1 MKAKF
6 LIMSMLLVASGAVN
20 AEQTQ
25 NSPANGDLQ
34 AKRMEMCAANPEK
47 CEERKMKREQFKAK
61 LEQLRKED
69 PAAAAKLEE
78 RMKQKREMHRQHKMD
93 GDCKK

>member
-6 LIMSMLLVASGAVN
+6 LIMSLLLVASGAVN

-25 NSPANGDLQ
+25 SVPTNGDLQ
-34 AKRMEMCAANPEK
+34 TKRMEMCAANPEK
-47 CEERKMKREQFKAK
+47 CEERKIKREQFKAK

-78 RMKQKREMHRQHKMD
+78 RMKQKREMHQMRKD
-93 GDCKK
+93 GGCKK

>member
-6 LIMSMLLVASGAVN
+6 LIMSVLLVVSGAVN

-25 NSPANGDLQ
+25 SVSANGDCQ
-34 AKRMEMCAANPEK
+34 AKRMEKCAANPEK
-47 CEERKMKREQFKAK
+47 CEERKLKREQFKAK

-78 RMKQKREMHRQHKMD
+78 RMKQKREMHREQKMN